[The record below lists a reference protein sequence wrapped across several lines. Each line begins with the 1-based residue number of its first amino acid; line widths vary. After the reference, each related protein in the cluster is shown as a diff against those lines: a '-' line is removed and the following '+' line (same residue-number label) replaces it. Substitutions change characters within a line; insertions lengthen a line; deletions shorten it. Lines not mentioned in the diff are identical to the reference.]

1 MTAFL
6 TWYLILQLLGL
17 IALPIAFRVLRHLPD
32 RGYTLSK
39 ALGLL
44 LTGYGLWLLVSF
56 GFLRN
61 TRIAIVFVMLLVAAF
76 AAYLGFAQRAE
87 LWAFLNRN
95 RRLILVVEV
104 LFFVSFALW
113 TAYRAYTPQLDHTE
127 KPMELAFLNAIRR
140 SATFPPHDPWL
151 AGYPI
156 SYYYFGYVMAA
167 TLIKL
172 SGVPS
177 AVGFN
182 VMIGLLFAL
191 TVVGA
196 FGVTYN
202 LVRISN
208 LQSRISNLQSP
219 KIRDWRLEIGDWAF
233 ALLGSLFVA
242 VIGNLEGFLD
252 VLHSRGIGPARFWV
266 WLDILD
272 INTPPTPGGWI
283 PERNWWW
290 WRASRVITQRDLLGN
305 HVEII
310 DEFPFFSFMLG
321 DMHPHLLAL
330 PFVMLALGLALNI
343 LTGVGQ
349 DEEWLPVPRFTPQA
363 LLLPL
368 IVGNFVFLHSWD
380 FPTYF
385 ALVVAA
391 YGMRR
396 YLELGTLRRT
406 WLRDVA
412 SFAVWLGGVGL
423 LFFLPYLVGPRPYT
437 GGIGLVGIIKTK
449 LRQFVVMFGPF
460 LFVAGSLVAARLGDW
475 WRSVRQEGVGS
486 EVWAVAVTLVP
497 VAALSLL
504 LGWWT
509 AAFLAL
515 FLGLTVVVLAHDLR
529 REVLRAE
536 MVEKVTGE
544 PVMAAGVGNPV
555 ARSDQDQTSDR
566 SPSGAVGDRPE
577 QMETGESGGRRSAV
591 GGQRSAVAPAV
602 GDRHSAVSPAVLFAL
617 LLIAAALTL
626 TLATEFVFV
635 RDRFGT
641 RMNTVFKLYYQAWVM
656 LAIAAA
662 FGVSHLLRRWRGIP
676 RSVWATALIALV
688 LMGMVYPVAAGYTR
702 ANRFRGPATLDGLA
716 YLRAYRP
723 AEYAAIQW
731 LNERVPDAPVIL
743 EATGESYRPDTSRF
757 SSATGLPTLLG
768 WEFHEIQWREPV
780 PEMDQRRADVAAMY
794 QATSVAQVKQLLD
807 KYDIEYVVVG
817 PTERTKYGL
826 TPMQIEKFDRFMER
840 VFDQDDV
847 RIYRRR
853 GGVNARR

>member
-44 LTGYGLWLLVSF
+44 LTGYGLWLLVSL

-61 TRIAIVFVMLLVAAF
+61 TRIAIVFVMLLVAAC

-95 RRLILVVEV
+95 RRLILVVEA

-172 SGVPS
+172 SGVPA

-196 FGVTYN
+196 FGITYN

-208 LQSRISNLQSP
+208 LQSPISNLQSP
-219 KIRDWRLEIGDWAF
+219 KARNWRLEIRDWAF
-233 ALLGSLFVA
+233 ALLGPLFVA

-252 VLHSRGIGPARFWV
+252 VLHSRGIGSAQFWA

-272 INTPPTPGGWI
+272 INTPPVPNGWI
-283 PERNWWW
+283 PTRNWWW
-290 WRASRVITQRDLLGN
+290 WRASRVITQRDLLGR

-321 DMHPHLLAL
+321 DMHPHVLAL
-330 PFVMLALGLALNI
+330 PFVMLALGCALNI
-343 LTGVGQ
+343 LAGVGQ
-349 DEEWLPVPRFTPQA
+349 EEEWLPVPRFTPQA

-368 IVGNFVFLHSWD
+368 IVGSFVFLHSWD
-380 FPTYF
+380 LPTYF
-385 ALVVAA
+385 ALIVAA

-396 YLELGTLRRT
+396 YLERGTVRSE

-423 LFFLPYLVGPRPYT
+423 LLFLPYLVGPRPYV

-449 LRQFVVMFGPF
+449 LRHYAVMFGPF
-460 LFVAGSLVAARLGDW
+460 LFVTGSLLLARIGPW
-475 WRSVRQEGVGS
+475 WRAVREEGVTTATWGI
-486 EVWAVAVTLVP
+486 
-497 VAALSLL
+497 ALIALPIAGLCLL
-504 LGWWT
+504 LGWWA
-509 AAFLAL
+509 AAFMAV
-515 FLGLTVVVLAHDLR
+515 FLGFTVVVLFHDLR
-529 REVLRAE
+529 RIAVRTAPAAE
-536 MVEKVTGE
+536 PVGE
-544 PVMAAGVGNPV
+544 PAMTAELSNP
-555 ARSDQDQTSDR
+555 
-566 SPSGAVGDRPE
+566 
-577 QMETGESGGRRSAV
+577 
-591 GGQRSAVAPAV
+591 
-602 GDRHSAVSPAVLFAL
+602 HSAIRNPKSEIATLFAL
-617 LLIAAALTL
+617 LLITTAVALTF
-626 TLATEFVFV
+626 ATEFVFV

-662 FGVSHLLRRWRGIP
+662 FGVPHLLRRWRGLP
-676 RSVWATALIALV
+676 RAVWATALIALV

-716 YLRAYRP
+716 YLKASRP
-723 AEYAAIQW
+723 AEYAAIRW
-731 LNERVPDAPVIL
+731 LNEHVPDAPVIL
-743 EATGESYRPDTSRF
+743 EAPGNSYRADTSRF

-768 WEFHEIQWREPV
+768 WDFHEVQWREPV
-780 PEMDQRRADVAAMY
+780 PEMNQRQADAATIY
-794 QATSVAQVKQLLD
+794 QSTDIRQVRQLLD
-807 KYDIEYVVVG
+807 KYGIEYVVVG
-817 PTERTKYGL
+817 PTERAKYGL
-826 TPMQIEKFDRFMER
+826 TPAQIEKFDRFMER
-840 VFDQDDV
+840 VFDRDGV
-847 RIYRRR
+847 RIYRYR
-853 GGVNARR
+853 GVASHLPPG